1 MFPNRLPEQLLL
13 LLQMLLARINRVY
26 SMFFAEPPDGR
37 GRGFNIKMPS
47 LFWSLI
53 ASAAFLI
60 ALITTLYWLLTT
72 LAG

>member
-1 MFPNRLPEQLLL
+1 MYPNRWPERLLL
-13 LLQMLLARINRVY
+13 LLQILLVRINRVF

-37 GRGFNIKMPS
+37 GRRYNFKMPS

-60 ALITTLYWLLTT
+60 ALITLLYWLLIT